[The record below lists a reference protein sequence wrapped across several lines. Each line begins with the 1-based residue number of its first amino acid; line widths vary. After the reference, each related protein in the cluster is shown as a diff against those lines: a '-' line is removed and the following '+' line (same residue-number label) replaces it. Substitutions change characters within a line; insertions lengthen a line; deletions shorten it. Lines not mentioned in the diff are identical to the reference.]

1 MKIRYIKSIN
11 CSIFEANFDRK
22 KNYLIYGG
30 KPMKGGMQGML
41 KQVQKMQAEMQK
53 VQGELGNLTVSEE
66 AGGGMIK
73 ATANGNREIISVEID
88 PQVID
93 KDDKEILED
102 LVVAAVNKALA
113 SAGKL
118 AAEEMAKVTKGM
130 IPPGMNIPGL

>member
-1 MKIRYIKSIN
+1 
-11 CSIFEANFDRK
+11 
-22 KNYLIYGG
+22 
-30 KPMKGGMQGML
+30 MKGGMQGML

-53 VQGELGNLTVSEE
+53 VQSELGNLTVSEE

-113 SAGKL
+113 SAAKL
-118 AAEEMAKVTKGM
+118 SEEEMAKVTKGM